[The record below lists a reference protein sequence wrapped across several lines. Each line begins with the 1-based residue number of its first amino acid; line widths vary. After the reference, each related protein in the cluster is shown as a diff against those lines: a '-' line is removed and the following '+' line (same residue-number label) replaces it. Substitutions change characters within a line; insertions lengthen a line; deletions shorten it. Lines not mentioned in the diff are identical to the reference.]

1 MTRKGHRDRMDDYI
15 LLITDAFSLSEE
27 DIIEAYRLR
36 WEIEVFFKLLKQN
49 LSFAHFVSVNRL
61 GLETVMYCVLSMS
74 LLLLLYSRVKK
85 ESVKGTIFD
94 LKLQL
99 LGIIWETE
107 QLLKESE
114 SESAPHC
121 TPIPKI
127 DQ

>member
-1 MTRKGHRDRMDDYI
+1 
-15 LLITDAFSLSEE
+15 
-27 DIIEAYRLR
+27 
-36 WEIEVFFKLLKQN
+36 
-49 LSFAHFVSVNRL
+49 
-61 GLETVMYCVLSMS
+61 MS

-85 ESVKGTIFD
+85 ESVKGAIFD